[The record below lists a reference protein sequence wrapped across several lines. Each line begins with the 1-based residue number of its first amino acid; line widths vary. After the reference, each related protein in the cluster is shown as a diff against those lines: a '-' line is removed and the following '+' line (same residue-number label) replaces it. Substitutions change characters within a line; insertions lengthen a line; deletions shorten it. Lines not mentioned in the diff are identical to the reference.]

1 MTDKPCRGDS
11 VDRWL
16 ESWGAKSGVY
26 HALVD
31 EMLTDYRLHAD
42 TSTPL
47 EREVELPSVTL
58 AVPEDRHPWPWEKR
72 A

>member
-1 MTDKPCRGDS
+1 MTDKPCRGDA
-11 VDRWL
+11 VDLWL

-47 EREVELPSVTL
+47 EHEVELPPS
-58 AVPEDRHPWPWEKR
+58 VPEHRNPWPWEKQ